1 MENAQV
7 INTLKAK
14 HQEIAAHIQS
24 LEADIEQ
31 ARRDLSAVLAAMQ
44 VFSGDGPKP
53 TAYTNLS
60 RLFPRNE
67 LPRLCRAALEAAI
80 EPISTRGIALHI
92 IGVKGLDGN
101 DRHLRKAIAYK
112 VVCHMR
118 RWEREKKAVRL
129 GKTDGAVLWK
139 ILMENRL
146 NP

>member
-1 MENAQV
+1 MENVQV

-14 HQEIAAHIQS
+14 HQEIAAHIQR

-67 LPRLCRAALEAAI
+67 IPKLIWAVIEAATA
-80 EPISTRGIALHI
+80 PLSARDLAAHVIA
-92 IGVKGLDGN
+92 VKGLDGQ

-112 VVCHMR
+112 IVQITS
-118 RWEREKKAVRL
+118 RWERERKLVRAGKVGTAVMWQR
-129 GKTDGAVLWK
+129 A
-139 ILMENRL
+139 
-146 NP
+146 